1 MIPYQLVFQGE
12 KSDIT
17 IIMCSYCSKRFET
30 VQQHEQH
37 RCRKESS
44 CRAECLS
51 CKNPYCDHKVSKNGC
66 SLEKDAETCSD
77 ETQSGG
83 EGKSNPTLE
92 VSNTNS
98 PNYRCC
104 ICNKDVPNIPYLIRH
119 IKYHMSRKTE
129 VVQPEQCSHCRKVF
143 TNKQQ
148 LARHEA
154 THKDVRPF
162 KCEKCDKVF
171 KSADSVK
178 RHMYVHS
185 DTKPFSCPICNKQF
199 KAKHLM
205 KKHEETHSDV
215 KNYECPKCGK
225 KFKAR
230 NSLRD
235 HLLVHNGTRPYKCDE
250 CDQAFYRRSHLATH
264 KTIHSEVKP
273 FMCQVCEKCFGRREH
288 LKVHERI
295 HNGEKPFKCN
305 QCDRSFNQ
313 QAGLQ
318 AHLVSHSDKRPFT
331 CLKCKKSFKYPSQI
345 KHHACRPDEVIGPCN
360 GLPLNTADTTSTS
373 QESGE
378 STQTTPS
385 TVDIA
390 NVTRAPT
397 FEPENTIILIQIDK
411 TPSGSESAM
420 SVNIVTTHQNNTQLH
435 DTTASTADVGLEG
448 RKDAPNI
455 EVVSNFIPGN
465 TQAVSEHISE
475 TAQTATNTQT
485 TLNSETSFFSSLNTM
500 ETQAGRKHVVEPQNN
515 LRNVDFQH
523 VTVTERCTQARYV
536 TNTNTLTSYSS
547 RHESVTSTHQHNAI
561 SGRADAAI
569 SDIVT
574 GTEPHA
580 CIGVSHEITVGAQS
594 NNLPAQRANAV
605 WSHGEVTNVV
615 RNYR

>member
-1 MIPYQLVFQGE
+1 M
-12 KSDIT
+12 
-17 IIMCSYCSKRFET
+17 SK
-30 VQQHEQH
+30 
-37 RCRKESS
+37 
-44 CRAECLS
+44 
-51 CKNPYCDHKVSKNGC
+51 
-66 SLEKDAETCSD
+66 
-77 ETQSGG
+77 
-83 EGKSNPTLE
+83 
-92 VSNTNS
+92 
-98 PNYRCC
+98 
-104 ICNKDVPNIPYLIRH
+104 
-119 IKYHMSRKTE
+119 KTS
-129 VVQPEQCSHCRKVF
+129 VVQPEQCNHCRKVF

-185 DTKPFSCPICNKQF
+185 DTKPFSCSICNKQF

-273 FMCQVCEKCFGRREH
+273 FVCQVCGKGFGRREH

-331 CLKCKKSFKYPSQI
+331 CLKCKKCFKYPSQV

-360 GLPLNTADTTSTS
+360 SLPLNTADATSTS
-373 QESGE
+373 QGSEESLQ
-378 STQTTPS
+378 STPS
-385 TVDIA
+385 TVDIS
-390 NVTRAPT
+390 NVTPT
-397 FEPENTIILIQIDK
+397 SDPENTIILIQIDK
-411 TPSGSESAM
+411 TSSGSESAM
-420 SVNIVTTHQNNTQLH
+420 SVNIVTTHQRNTQLH
-435 DTTASTADVGLEG
+435 DATASIADVGLEG
-448 RKDAPNI
+448 RKDTPNT
-455 EVVSNFIPGN
+455 EVVSSFMPGN
-465 TQAVSEHISE
+465 TQAVSE

-485 TLNSETSFFSSLNTM
+485 TLNSEKSFFSSSNTM
-500 ETQAGRKHVVEPQNN
+500 ERQAGVKDIVETQTNS
-515 LRNVDFQH
+515 RNVDFQH
-523 VTVTERCTQARYV
+523 VPVTERCTQASYV
-536 TNTNTLTSYSS
+536 NNTNTLTSYSS
-547 RHESVTSTHQHNAI
+547 IHERVRSTHQHNTV
-561 SGRADAAI
+561 SGRADAGI
-569 SDIVT
+569 SDFVT
-574 GTEPHA
+574 GTQPHA
-580 CIGVSHEITVGAQS
+580 FIGVSHEIIVGAQS
-594 NNLPAQRANAV
+594 NNLPAQQANAV
-605 WSHGEVTNVV
+605 WSHGEVANVV